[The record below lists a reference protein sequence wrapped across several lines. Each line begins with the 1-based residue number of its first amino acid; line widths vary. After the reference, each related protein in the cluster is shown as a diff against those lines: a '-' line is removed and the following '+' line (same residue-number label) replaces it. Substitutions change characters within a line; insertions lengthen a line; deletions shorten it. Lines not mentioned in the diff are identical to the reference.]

1 MYLKKFVINGI
12 KCFDHLAIDF
22 PQDQQDYAGWV
33 VLLGGN
39 GVGKSTLL
47 QAMALTLV
55 GPLSAQRL
63 FRPEGWVRDGHKKG
77 LIQAD
82 IIRAEADSQLGQ
94 PRRKPYEV
102 TFAVVGK
109 EEVEIDGQPY
119 DQPQLVHR
127 ADDKERKAL
136 ASGPYGAKRPGWFS
150 CGYGPFRRLSGG
162 ESQAK
167 VIYSSG
173 REARFATLFFE
184 SAALTHC
191 EDWLTGLYSRS
202 IDTMHPEK
210 DRAASDLDV
219 VRTAI
224 DRLLPGNVRIDR
236 IDSEHVY
243 FRTIGGVS
251 VSVPDLSDGYRSFL
265 ALAIDMLKHLLECG
279 LDLKNFLQETES
291 GIRINVEGIVLVDEI
306 DSHLHPL
313 WQRSIGFRLCE
324 VFPRMQFIV
333 TSHSPFVAQAAKKN
347 GLIVLKT
354 NETKRS
360 VEASQ
365 PVESVRGWRVD
376 QILTSDLFG
385 LAETRDEET
394 EAILKRHEELVG
406 RKTWQQLTRQEQEEL
421 TRLEEDLSE
430 RLTAP
435 GETLEE
441 RKMQRKM
448 AEYTEQTLQELKGRK

>member
-1 MYLKKFVINGI
+1 MYLERFIIDGI
-12 KCFDHLAIDF
+12 KCFDHLEIDF
-22 PQDQQDYAGWV
+22 PQGEYGYGGWV

-55 GPLSAQRL
+55 GPLSGQRL
-63 FRPEGWVRDGHKKG
+63 FRPEGWVRDGIEKG
-77 LIQAD
+77 QIQAE
-82 IIRAEADSQLGQ
+82 ISRAESDSQIGQ
-94 PRRKPYEV
+94 PRKKPYKV
-102 TFAVVGK
+102 KFAVVGK
-109 EEVEIDGQPY
+109 QEVEIDGQPY
-119 DQPQLVHR
+119 DQPQLVHL
-127 ADDKERKAL
+127 ADDRERKAL
-136 ASGPYGAKRPGWFS
+136 ASGPYGAKRSGWFS

-162 ESQAK
+162 DTHAK
-167 VIYSSG
+167 LVYSPG

-184 SAALTHC
+184 SAALTQC

-202 IDTMHPEK
+202 IDPIHPERE
-210 DRAASDLDV
+210 RAGADLDL

-224 DRLLPGNVRIDR
+224 DRLLPGNVRLDR

-251 VSVPDLSDGYRSFL
+251 VSIPDLSDGYRSFL
-265 ALAIDMLKHLLECG
+265 ALAIDVLKHLLECG
-279 LDLKNFLQETES
+279 LDLKDYLERTAS
-291 GIRINVEGIVLVDEI
+291 GNRILVEGVVLVDEI
-306 DSHLHPL
+306 DAHLHPL

-333 TSHSPFVAQAAKKN
+333 TSHSPFVAQAAKKD
-347 GLIVLKT
+347 GLIVLT
-354 NETKRS
+354 ANETKRR

-385 LAETRDEET
+385 LAETRDVET
-394 EAILKRHEELVG
+394 EASLKRHEELVG
-406 RKTWQQLTRQEQEEL
+406 KKAWQHLTQQEQAEL
-421 TRLEEDLSE
+421 ARLEADLSE

-435 GETLEE
+435 GETPEE
-441 RKMQRKM
+441 RDRQRKM
-448 AEYTEQTLQELKGRK
+448 AEYADRTLQELERRQ